1 MRYPQLK
8 GGSIPPA
15 IAITLNDTAREL
27 VWRSVRNIESFF
39 PPLPVLI
46 ASFVFALNRITCC
59 SKRFGVLSFL

>member
-27 VWRSVRNIESFF
+27 VWRAVRNIEAFF
-39 PPLPVLI
+39 PHFLYLLLVLY
-46 ASFVFALNRITCC
+46 SR
-59 SKRFGVLSFL
+59 